1 MNPVGESRKND
12 CCIVVKGLTCT
23 QPPACKS
30 LLVLGRVCVLMI
42 HDEENQVRI
51 RYKTSSRT
59 LSLGVFLFFCL
70 RASSSF
76 FLPCLA
82 KHPYANKS
90 DRPDLAYIR

>member
-12 CCIVVKGLTCT
+12 CCIVVKGLMCI

-30 LLVLGRVCVLMI
+30 LLGRVCVLMI

-70 RASSSF
+70 RASPSF
-76 FLPCLA
+76 FLAWQSIPMPTNLT
-82 KHPYANKS
+82 
-90 DRPDLAYIR
+90 DLI

>member
-12 CCIVVKGLTCT
+12 CCIVVKGLMCI

-30 LLVLGRVCVLMI
+30 LLGRVYVLMI

-59 LSLGVFLFFCL
+59 PLL
-70 RASSSF
+70 RSFSF
-76 FLPCLA
+76 FSQTTEKQLSKQTHTLR
-82 KHPYANKS
+82 Y
-90 DRPDLAYIR
+90 

>member
-12 CCIVVKGLTCT
+12 CCIVVKGLMCT

-30 LLVLGRVCVLMI
+30 LLGRVYVLMI

-70 RASSSF
+70 RASSPSF
-76 FLPCLA
+76 FLAWLGKASLCQQ
-82 KHPYANKS
+82 
-90 DRPDLAYIR
+90 I

>member
-12 CCIVVKGLTCT
+12 CCIVVKGLMCI

-30 LLVLGRVCVLMI
+30 LLGRVYVLMI

-59 LSLGVFLFFCL
+59 PLL
-70 RASSSF
+70 RSFSSF
-76 FLPCLA
+76 FLPSCFSFFLSSLLGKA
-82 KHPYANKS
+82 S
-90 DRPDLAYIR
+90 LCQQI

>member
-1 MNPVGESRKND
+1 M
-12 CCIVVKGLTCT
+12 CI

-30 LLVLGRVCVLMI
+30 LLGRVCVLMI

-59 LSLGVFLFFCL
+59 LSLGVFLFSAFVL
-70 RASSSF
+70 LLLLSS
-76 FLPCLA
+76 LLGLV